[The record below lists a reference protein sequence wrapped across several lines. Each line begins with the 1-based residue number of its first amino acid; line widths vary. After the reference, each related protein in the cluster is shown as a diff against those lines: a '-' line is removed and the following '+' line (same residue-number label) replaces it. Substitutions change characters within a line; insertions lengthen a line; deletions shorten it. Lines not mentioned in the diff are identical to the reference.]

1 MKRQTL
7 LAWFAIAALGV
18 ATAQDAAPEQKQ
30 NQPAEP
36 VPAKT
41 EDASK
46 PQPPRPERPR
56 IPRPSPPP
64 ERLITP
70 EVSIKKAE
78 HTIKEILDRY
88 DKNANGRLD
97 AGEKKQFLQDM
108 EDAEKIYRLSHNY
121 KYNLKV
127 IDADGDLKISD
138 EEKALAE
145 QRLKEARRANIRSHR
160 PEPGE
165 MGRPPK
171 FHRAPGRVP
180 PPPPRPQPASET
192 QPEQA
197 PAEK

>member
-1 MKRQTL
+1 MKRQTF
-7 LAWFAIAALGV
+7 LAWLAIAALGV

-30 NQPAEP
+30 NQPTEP
-36 VPAKT
+36 APAKT

-46 PQPPRPERPR
+46 PQFPHPDRPR
-56 IPRPSPPP
+56 MPRPSQPP
-64 ERLITP
+64 EKLITP
-70 EVSIKKAE
+70 EVSIQKAE
-78 HTIKEILDRY
+78 QTIKEILDRY

-108 EDAEKIYRLSHNY
+108 EDAGEIYRLSHNY

-138 EEKALAE
+138 EEKSLAE
-145 QRLKEARRANIRSHR
+145 QRLKEARRTKIRSHR

-165 MGRPPK
+165 MGRPRQ
-171 FHRAPGRVP
+171 FHRAPSRVP
-180 PPPPRPQPASET
+180 PPPPRPQPIPKA